1 MQIALFYANIEDTI
15 LTQSFIKS
23 TLPYTFGDFQTACP
37 QLVEALKKLERIC
50 KTDLNVILKGR
61 SGTGK
66 ELIAQAVHR
75 KSLRRK
81 NNFVVINCASIPE
94 NLFESELFG
103 YERGAFT
110 GAETKKPGQFV
121 LANSG
126 TLFLDEIGE
135 LPISLQPKLLRVLET
150 KQVIPLGGH
159 HHVPADFRLICAT
172 HRNLKA
178 MVHRGTFREDLYY
191 RLLGFKLKISP
202 LRKRP
207 MDVYVIGEYFLKK
220 YSQTYQKSPLIL
232 SPAVWSQL
240 LAQEWAGN
248 VRELAAVIYHAVVL
262 CNGDRIRISD
272 LPEGYQ
278 TPEQPQKTSLK
289 AFLESRMAAV
299 TIEERNFIIAT
310 LDNNDWNREET
321 AKVLDIDRKTLYRKM
336 KRFDITIPSK
346 QHQNDPNDIEG

>member
-1 MQIALFYANIEDTI
+1 M
-15 LTQSFIKS
+15 TQSFIKPAS
-23 TLPYTFGDFQTACP
+23 PYIFGDFQTACP
-37 QLVEALKKLERIC
+37 QLIKALKKLEQIC
-50 KTDLNVILKGR
+50 KTDLNVVLKGK

-66 ELIAQAVHR
+66 ELIAQAIHQKSSRR
-75 KSLRRK
+75 KS
-81 NNFVVINCASIPE
+81 NFVPVNCASIPE

-110 GAETKKPGQFV
+110 GAETKKLGQFV

-135 LPISLQPKLLRVLET
+135 LPMSLQPKLLRVLET
-150 KQVIPLGGH
+150 KEVIPVGGH
-159 HHVPADFRLICAT
+159 RYVPADFRLICAT

-178 MVHRGTFREDLYY
+178 MVQKGTFREDLYY
-191 RLLGFKLKISP
+191 RLLGFRLKIPP

-207 MDVYVIGEYFLKK
+207 EDIYVIGEYFLKK
-220 YSQTYQKSPLIL
+220 YAQTYRKSPLTL

-240 LAQEWAGN
+240 LAQKWSGN
-248 VRELAAVIYHAVVL
+248 ARELATVICHAVVL

-278 TPEQPQKTSLK
+278 TLEQPQTSLK

-299 TIEERNFIIAT
+299 AIEERNFIIAT

-321 AKVLDIDRKTLYRKM
+321 AKVLCIDRKTLYRKM
-336 KRFDITIPSK
+336 KKWDIAVLSK
-346 QHQNDPNDIEG
+346 HDQNNPNDIEG

>member
-1 MQIALFYANIEDTI
+1 MNIA
-15 LTQSFIKS
+15 
-23 TLPYTFGDFQTACP
+23 
-37 QLVEALKKLERIC
+37 
-50 KTDLNVILKGR
+50 
-61 SGTGK
+61 
-66 ELIAQAVHR
+66 
-75 KSLRRK
+75 
-81 NNFVVINCASIPE
+81 
-94 NLFESELFG
+94 
-103 YERGAFT
+103 
-110 GAETKKPGQFV
+110 
-121 LANSG
+121 
-126 TLFLDEIGE
+126 
-135 LPISLQPKLLRVLET
+135 
-150 KQVIPLGGH
+150 
-159 HHVPADFRLICAT
+159 
-172 HRNLKA
+172 
-178 MVHRGTFREDLYY
+178 
-191 RLLGFKLKISP
+191 
-202 LRKRP
+202 
-207 MDVYVIGEYFLKK
+207 
-220 YSQTYQKSPLIL
+220 QTYQKSPLIL